1 MPNGPQFYHV
11 VGTVVGYLHQ
21 SDEEKQDHFEHDV
34 MIVKVEAFAGRK
46 PDADAVGVPVFVLRW
61 LGHDWFL
68 ANDDSVIDQQ
78 KRDYGLLIGCRI
90 SFYTSNEEQEAY
102 ASEAAAFRN

>member
-11 VGTVVGYLHQ
+11 VGTVVGYLHS

-34 MIVKVEAFAGRK
+34 MIVKVEAFAGRR
-46 PDADAVGVPVFVLRW
+46 AESGAIGVPVFVLRW
-61 LGHDWFL
+61 IGHDWFL
-68 ANDDSVIDQQ
+68 ANDDSVIDEQ
-78 KRDYGLLIGCRI
+78 KKEIGLNIGLRI

-102 ASEAAAFRN
+102 SAEAAAFRN